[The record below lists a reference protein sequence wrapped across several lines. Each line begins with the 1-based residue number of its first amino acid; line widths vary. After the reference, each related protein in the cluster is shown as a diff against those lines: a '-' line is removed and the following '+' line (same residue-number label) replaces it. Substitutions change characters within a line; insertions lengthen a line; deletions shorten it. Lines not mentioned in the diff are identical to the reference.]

1 VVVDEGDV
9 GFWCWGR
16 DGEGVVEVDEL
27 GMEGVGGGGEGV
39 VLCMWRVF
47 MFDSSVEL
55 MLVLVQI
62 EGMEEKWRTFDVR
75 SPI

>member
-16 DGEGVVEVDEL
+16 DGECVVEVNEL
-27 GMEGVGGGGEGV
+27 GMEGVGGGEGV

-47 MFDSSVEL
+47 MFDSSVKL